1 MIPLSHPL
9 AKSLN
14 HDNFSCRLLT
24 SNVHT
29 LSHTLMLACTIDF
42 AVHAVQRGRGLDP
55 VSSTNGPD
63 PGDPSTPSHP
73 SSYAKSYLP

>member
-1 MIPLSHPL
+1 
-9 AKSLN
+9 
-14 HDNFSCRLLT
+14 
-24 SNVHT
+24 
-29 LSHTLMLACTIDF
+29 MLACTIEF

-73 SSYAKSYLP
+73 SRYAKTYLP